1 MENNDDLLLEL
12 EELRAQLAELK
23 AEKAAQEES
32 GSGTSEKETAEEA
45 SDSDELLSGY
55 APEFTSDELKQ
66 VVGDLAHT
74 VGKELKKTN
83 PLTLIVTFGLGVLVG
98 RLFSK

>member
-1 MENNDDLLLEL
+1 MENDDLLLEV

-23 AEKAAQEES
+23 AEKASREAAGT
-32 GSGTSEKETAEEA
+32 GSSEKEA
-45 SDSDELLSGY
+45 SASESEELLSGY

-66 VVGDLAHT
+66 VVEDLADT

-83 PLTLIVTFGLGVLVG
+83 PVTLIATFALGVLVG

>member
-1 MENNDDLLLEL
+1 MENDDLLLEV

-23 AEKAAQEES
+23 AEKASREKAGAEASEKDALVSDPEES
-32 GSGTSEKETAEEA
+32 
-45 SDSDELLSGY
+45 LSGY
-55 APEFTSDELKQ
+55 TPEFTSDEFKQ
-66 VVGDLAHT
+66 VVEDLAHT

-83 PLTLIVTFGLGVLVG
+83 PLTLIATFGLGVLVG